1 MKNYHT
7 RKNTALK
14 FGRKIKR
21 TNYKP
26 RYTVYSVKW
35 TFHLTDDDPK
45 PTIPHGHGEY
55 KGETLKLSLWD
66 GEITRLSGKKWI
78 HKGWASK
85 SDMQMLYN
93 DQMME
98 TFAEEA
104 RKWYIKNHKITPDLK
119 PRRGDIGIVK
129 RIRNRLIFRNY
140 RNQNKLRLESFAI
153 ELECYDDI
161 VK

>member
-1 MKNYHT
+1 MENYHT
-7 RKNTALK
+7 RKITALK

-35 TFHLTDDDPK
+35 TFHLTDDDPN

-55 KGETLKLSLWD
+55 KGEALKLSLWD

-119 PRRGDIGIVK
+119 
-129 RIRNRLIFRNY
+129 
-140 RNQNKLRLESFAI
+140 
-153 ELECYDDI
+153 
-161 VK
+161 